1 MSTVNYNG
9 NKVWYEETGRGDPLI
24 FLHNGGNDHRIWDHQ
39 VAHFSRSHR
48 VIAVD
53 HIGHGNSDRPP
64 VDYTLPLFTGEVAA
78 LVQQLRLAPVT
89 LIGHCIGAAMALNY
103 TLAHPADVRRL
114 VLFNVATEKTLLAG
128 PLSDIYRKFSADPAA
143 LEAFVT
149 GMETSGLPR
158 EQTEGGLQLQLGAS
172 RASDDPEF
180 ADYIHRLYNQK
191 GQMRTL
197 FVLPRQAGE
206 EVRQRL
212 QPDRCEFLQNY
223 GHLADRRVP
232 DRAGHGASA
241 MTNYYMLRSFDHAGY
256 YETRLILMFVALGL
270 AYHALR
276 RKQDSRYLVMLISG
290 VFFQGLAEGAIFRSW
305 PSGFSI

>member
-1 MSTVNYNG
+1 MSTFNYNH
-9 NKVWYEETGRGDPLI
+9 NKIWYEESGRGAPLV
-24 FLHNGGNDHRIWDHQ
+24 FLHNGGNDHRIWDRQ
-39 VAHFSRSHR
+39 ITHFSKTHR

-53 HIGHGNSDRPP
+53 HIGHGNSDRPS

-78 LVQQLRLAPVT
+78 LIDQLHLAPVT

-128 PLSDIYRKFSADPAA
+128 PLADIYRNFSADPAA

-149 GMETSGLPR
+149 AMESTGLPR

-172 RASDDPEF
+172 RAADDPEF

-197 FVLPRQAGE
+197 YNNLAQFATFRVLDEFTKPRTFPPVLLIWGESNQVLPRQAGE

-212 QPDRCEFLQNY
+212 QPDRCAFLEDC
-223 GHLADRRVP
+223 GHLAMRERP
-232 DRAGHGASA
+232 LEINKMIEEFLIEPA
-241 MTNYYMLRSFDHAGY
+241 MAQAR
-256 YETRLILMFVALGL
+256 
-270 AYHALR
+270 
-276 RKQDSRYLVMLISG
+276 
-290 VFFQGLAEGAIFRSW
+290 
-305 PSGFSI
+305 